1 MNFRMPFGFL
11 IVALLAGCSV
21 GMDVPVPSA
30 NVGPSGQ
37 SPNAGWEPY
46 QMPPRDE
53 PEVRQPKGWRGDTA
67 WRYPPAPSSQDDQ
80 LTVKPVPDMERSSL
94 PDVQADNSGTNEF
107 ANVASEK
114 SLWVDRHVPATM
126 RESFDRAATE
136 AAYRGSAVVVDKE
149 TGNQFAMSRVW
160 QAGKCSGIDINLLSP
175 GGKLPVISRGSTEI
189 CS

>member
-1 MNFRMPFGFL
+1 MNFRMPFVIS
-11 IVALLAGCSV
+11 IVALASGCSV

-30 NVGPSGQ
+30 NVGPSVQ
-37 SPNAGWEPY
+37 APNTGWEPY
-46 QMPPRDE
+46 QMPPKHE
-53 PEVRQPKGWRGDTA
+53 PDVPQPKGWRGDSA
-67 WRYPPAPSSQDDQ
+67 WGYPPAPPGPQDDQ

-94 PDVQADNSGTNEF
+94 PDVEVSGTNVF

-114 SLWVDRHVPATM
+114 TLWVDRHVPTTM

-136 AAYRGSAVVVDKE
+136 AAYRGSAVVVDEE

>member
-1 MNFRMPFGFL
+1 MNFRMPFVISTF
-11 IVALLAGCSV
+11 ALVAGCSV
-21 GMDVPVPSA
+21 GMDVPVPPA
-30 NVGPSGQ
+30 NVGPSVQ
-37 SPNAGWEPY
+37 APNAGWEPY
-46 QMPPRDE
+46 QMPQKDE
-53 PEVRQPKGWRGDTA
+53 PEVRQSKGWRGDSA
-67 WRYPPAPSSQDDQ
+67 WRYPPATGSQDDQ

-94 PDVQADNSGTNEF
+94 PDVQADSGTNEF

-136 AAYRGSAVVVDKE
+136 AAYRGSSTVVDEE

-160 QAGKCSGIDINLLSP
+160 QAGKCSGIDVSLLSP
-175 GGKLPVISRGSTEI
+175 GGKLPVISRGSTEV